1 MASKAK
7 QPAGPP
13 MTLGNM
19 RELGVQRL
27 VASCLNDACR
37 HVALIDVSKPA
48 MGPNRRAQKR
58 QRAAARAAEA
68 AKRAD
73 AQHKA
78 LADAQKIVAIWG
90 RPLGRVSHAARARGR

>member
-1 MASKAK
+1 
-7 QPAGPP
+7 
-13 MTLGNM
+13 
-19 RELGVQRL
+19 
-27 VASCLNDACR
+27 
-37 HVALIDVSKPA
+37 

-68 AKRAD
+68 AKRAY

-90 RPLGRVSHAARARGR
+90 RPLDVFLMPPVLEGGR